1 MANFSPSAAEE
12 MSIMGRVE
20 RGQQNRQGEPEGMA
34 QRRKPREGPRE
45 ESLDGSRERKGTRA
59 QWDQC
64 NLCLSDNGCC
74 HHSFDCS
81 R

>member
-12 MSIMGRVE
+12 MSIMGRAE

-45 ESLDGSRERKGTRA
+45 ES
-59 QWDQC
+59 
-64 NLCLSDNGCC
+64 
-74 HHSFDCS
+74 
-81 R
+81 